1 VTAPPPHGVDLL
13 LERERELRCI
23 EDAIAA
29 ARAGSGRSVVVEGPA
44 GIGKSAVLAAARAA
58 AEDGT
63 TRVLRAR
70 GAELERDFAF
80 GVVRQ
85 LFEPLLWEASAAERD
100 DLLQGPA
107 RLAAR
112 VLGLP
117 GALEEG
123 EAPAASPDAS
133 FTVLHGLY
141 WLCANL
147 AADRLLVLS
156 VDDAHWADASSLRF
170 LTYLLARL
178 EELKIALI
186 VATRPEAEAEEAH
199 LLATLTADPHA
210 DVVHPEPLSADAA
223 GRLVEA
229 RLGAAPDAA
238 FTAACHRATG
248 GVPFLV
254 RELLEAL
261 AADGMSPDARAAA
274 RVEAVGARTARRWI
288 QLRLGRLPAPAARL
302 ARAVAVLERAQLPR
316 AAALAEL
323 DVAEAAEAADV
334 LVAAGILEP
343 ERPLA
348 FVHPLV
354 RAGVYEELPVADR
367 SLAHRRAAELMDD
380 DPAGEERAA
389 EHLLAT
395 EPAGDPWIARRL
407 VDAARTAA
415 RRGAPES
422 AAVLL
427 RRALA
432 EPPPAAGRAGL
443 LLELGIAETTAGQ
456 AAGED
461 HLREALDAAGDD
473 DAGVA
478 LGATFVLAH
487 SLGRAERIEDAVAVV
502 DRTAARLRTADAQ
515 SAELLETLAMMAG
528 MLDVS
533 TVPVLHARLKAM
545 RARADEPQATRE
557 VLAAAAIR
565 AVATNEPADVGIALA
580 RRAFAASPTLV
591 PAPTDLPWF
600 VQATIALVWADAFDE
615 VCAPIEAGLVE
626 SRSTGDSALF
636 ATSMTWRAWLLL
648 RRGDLQGA
656 AGDARTVLEA
666 ADLPAPQLYR
676 TVAAGVLVSALTDQG
691 DLEAAEAALERFA
704 ARHPARAH
712 SGAMLLLARGR
723 LRAAQRSLDA
733 ALADMRAAGDIAVRI
748 GAISPSSL
756 AWRSEAAL
764 VHVAR
769 GEGDAAL
776 RLAREELELAR
787 AFGAPRALG
796 AALRAAGVVMGG
808 AEGEELLREGV
819 DVLDGAGAAVESAR
833 AIVDLGALLRRA
845 NRRAEARDLLRDGL
859 DIAHHAGAALVA
871 DQAEVELRA
880 TGAKPR
886 RATLTGVEA
895 LTASERRVAE
905 LAAQGLTNREIAQ
918 ALFVTARTV
927 EGHLTHTFQK
937 LDLSSRDDLP
947 LALDART

>member
-1 VTAPPPHGVDLL
+1 VL
-13 LERERELRCI
+13 
-23 EDAIAA
+23 
-29 ARAGSGRSVVVEGPA
+29 GR
-44 GIGKSAVLAAARAA
+44 
-58 AEDGT
+58 
-63 TRVLRAR
+63 R
-70 GAELERDFAF
+70 GA
-80 GVVRQ
+80 
-85 LFEPLLWEASAAERD
+85 
-100 DLLQGPA
+100 
-107 RLAAR
+107 
-112 VLGLP
+112 LP
-117 GALEEG
+117 VGAP
-123 EAPAASPDAS
+123 PAASPDAS

-147 AADRLLVLS
+147 AAERPVVLS
-156 VDDAHWADASSLRF
+156 VDDAHWADTSSLRF
-170 LTYLLARL
+170 LAFLLPRL
-178 EELKIALI
+178 EELRIALV
-186 VATRPEAEAEEAH
+186 VATRPETEAEEAH

-210 DVVHPEPLSADAA
+210 DVVHPAPLSLDAVS
-223 GRLVEA
+223 RLVEA
-229 RLGAAPDAA
+229 RLGAAPDGA

-254 RELLEAL
+254 RELVEAL
-261 AADGMSPDARAAA
+261 VAEGMSPDARAAA
-274 RVEAVGARTARRWI
+274 RVEAVGAHTARRWI
-288 QLRLGRLPAPAARL
+288 QLRLGRLPAPAARR

-323 DVAEAAEAADV
+323 DPAAAAEAADV
-334 LVAAGILEP
+334 LVAAGILER

-354 RAGVYEELPVADR
+354 RAGVYEELAVAKR

-432 EPPPAAGRAGL
+432 EPPPAAERPGL

-478 LGATFVLAH
+478 LGAALVLAH

-502 DRTAARLRTADAQ
+502 DRTAARLRAADAQ

-533 TVPVLHARLKAM
+533 TAPGLDARLKAM
-545 RARADEPQATRE
+545 RARADEPAATRE
-557 VLAAAAIR
+557 VLAAAAMR
-565 AVATNEPADVGIALA
+565 AVATNEPAAVGIALA
-580 RRAFAASPTLV
+580 RRAFAASPSLV

-600 VQATIALVWADAFDE
+600 VQATIALIWADAFDE
-615 VCAPIEAGLVE
+615 VSAPIEAGLVE
-626 SRSTGDSALF
+626 SRATGDSALF

-676 TVAAGVLVSALTDQG
+676 TVAAGVLVTALTDHG
-691 DLEAAEAALERFA
+691 DLEGAEAALQRFA

-723 LRAAQRSLDA
+723 LRAAQRSLAA
-733 ALADMRAAGDIAVRI
+733 ALADMRAAGDIAMRI
-748 GAISPSSL
+748 GATSPSSL

-769 GEGDAAL
+769 GERDAAL
-776 RLAREELELAR
+776 RLAREEVELAR

-796 AALRAAGVVMGG
+796 AALRAAGVAIGG
-808 AEGEELLREGV
+808 PEGEELLREAV
-819 DVLDGAGAAVESAR
+819 ATLDGAGAALESAR
-833 AIVDLGALLRRA
+833 ATVDLGALLRRA
-845 NRRAEARDLLRDGL
+845 NRRADARDLLREGL

-871 DQAEVELRA
+871 DQAETELRA

-886 RATLTGVEA
+886 RARLTGVEA

-927 EGHLTHTFQK
+927 EGHLTRTFQK
-937 LDLSSRDDLP
+937 LDLRSRDDLP
-947 LALDART
+947 PALDGR

>member
-1 VTAPPPHGVDLL
+1 VTAAPPPGVDLL

-23 EDAIAA
+23 DAAIAA
-29 ARAGSGRSVVVEGPA
+29 AREGSGRGVVVEGPA
-44 GIGKSAVLAAARAA
+44 GIGKSAVLAAARIAT
-58 AEDGT
+58 EDGA
-63 TRVLRAR
+63 TRFLRAR

-85 LFEPLLWEASAAERD
+85 LFEPVLHEASAAERA

-107 RLAAR
+107 GLAAR

-123 EAPAASPDAS
+123 EAPAAAPDAS
-133 FTVLHGLY
+133 FAVLHGLY

-147 AADRLLVLS
+147 AAEQLVVLS
-156 VDDAHWADASSLRF
+156 VDDAHWADTSSLRF
-170 LTYLLARL
+170 LTFLMPRL
-178 EELKIALI
+178 QELRIALL
-186 VATRPEAEAEEAH
+186 VAARPEAEIEEAH

-210 DVVHPEPLSADAA
+210 YVVHPAPLSVGAV

-229 RLGAAPDAA
+229 RLDAAPEEA

-254 RELLEAL
+254 RELVEAVSLE
-261 AADGMSPDARAAA
+261 GMTPDARTAA
-274 RVEAVGARTARRWI
+274 RVEAVGAGTARRWI

-323 DVAEAAEAADV
+323 DAAQAAEAADT
-334 LVAAGILEP
+334 LVAAGMLEP
-343 ERPLA
+343 ARPLA

-354 RAGVYEELPVADR
+354 RAGVYEELAVAER

-395 EPAGDPWIARRL
+395 EPAGDASIARRL

-432 EPPPAAGRAGL
+432 EPPPAAERAGL
-443 LLELGIAETTAGQ
+443 LLELGIAEATAGQ

-461 HLREALDAAGDD
+461 HLREALDGAGDD
-473 DAGVA
+473 HGVA
-478 LGATFVLAH
+478 LGATLVLAH
-487 SLGRAERIEDAVAVV
+487 ALGRAERIEDAVTVV
-502 DRTAARLRTADAQ
+502 DRTAARLRTRDEQ
-515 SAELLETLAMMAG
+515 TAELLETLALMAG
-528 MLDVS
+528 VLDVS
-533 TVPVLHARLKAM
+533 TAPALDARLKAL
-545 RARADEPQATRE
+545 RRRADEPAASRE
-557 VLAAAAIR
+557 VLAAAAMR
-565 AVATNEPADVGIALA
+565 AVAANEPAEVGIALA
-580 RRAFAASPTLV
+580 RRAFAASPRPV

-600 VQATIALVWADAFDE
+600 VQATIALVWADAYDE
-615 VCAPIEAGLVE
+615 AIGPIESGLVE
-626 SRSTGDSALF
+626 SRATGDSALF

-666 ADLPAPQLYR
+666 SDLPAPRLYR
-676 TVAAGVLVSALTDQG
+676 TVATGVLVTALTDEG
-691 DLEAAEAALERFA
+691 DLEAAETALEQFA
-704 ARHPARAH
+704 PGQPARAH

-723 LRAAQRSLDA
+723 LRAAQRQLDA

-764 VHVAR
+764 VSMALGERERAERLAR
-769 GEGDAAL
+769 GEVD
-776 RLAREELELAR
+776 LAR
-787 AFGAPRALG
+787 AFAAPRTLG
-796 AALRAAGVVMGG
+796 VALRAAGVVVGG
-808 AEGEELLREGV
+808 SEGEALLREAAAT
-819 DVLDGAGAAVESAR
+819 LSAAGATLQSAR
-833 AIVDLGALLRRA
+833 ATVDLGALLRRA
-845 NRRAEARDLLRDGL
+845 NRRADARELLREGL
-859 DIAHHAGAALVA
+859 DIAHHAGAVALA
-871 DQAEVELRA
+871 DQAETELRA

-886 RATLTGVEA
+886 RARLTGVDA

-905 LAAQGLTNREIAQ
+905 LAARGMTNREIAQ

-927 EGHLTHTFQK
+927 EGHLTRTFQK
-937 LDLSSRDDLP
+937 LDLHSREDLP
-947 LALDART
+947 GVLSS